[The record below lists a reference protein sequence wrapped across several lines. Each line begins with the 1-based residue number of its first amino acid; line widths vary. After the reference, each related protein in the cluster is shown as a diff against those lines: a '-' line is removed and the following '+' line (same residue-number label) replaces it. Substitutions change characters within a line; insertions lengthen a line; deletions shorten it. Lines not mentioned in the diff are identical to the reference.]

1 MDPSVESGKGADG
14 EELGPP
20 SNKCTKARQAF
31 RRMQIII
38 KKDQKHLLQNIT
50 IVPPLKKIIY
60 IIIKN
65 TSMRRGRHKSLVSAS
80 QSESEIHRPNRSR
93 AMPILSQ
100 EVIERRKKNPS
111 AAAASV
117 DLSPNQPQHSKDP
130 FAC

>member
-38 KKDQKHLLQNIT
+38 KKDQKHLLHNIT

-80 QSESEIHRPNRSR
+80 PPPAKGKVRFIGQTE
-93 AMPILSQ
+93 
-100 EVIERRKKNPS
+100 
-111 AAAASV
+111 AACR
-117 DLSPNQPQHSKDP
+117 L
-130 FAC
+130 FL